1 MKRKKKLVCVIGLGQ
16 FGMELARSLARD
28 CEVLAVDSDEGRIDE
43 IRDFVQRA
51 VVMNAR
57 DMKTIV
63 EVVSP
68 DFDEAVVCMG
78 RSLEASI
85 LCTLH
90 LRKLGIPVVRVKAE
104 NEDHAEILR
113 SIGATQV
120 IFPERETAR
129 RIALQIVN
137 PNLLDFIPISQ
148 EYNVTEVIAPESF
161 HGHSLAE
168 LKFRSRFNVFV
179 IAVKRGGEDGIEF
192 LPGPDHV
199 VRPGDVMVLIGK
211 ETDIIKVQGA

>member
-28 CEVLAVDSDEGRIDE
+28 CEVLAVDSDEARIEE

-68 DFDEAVVCMG
+68 DFDEAIVCMG
-78 RSLEASI
+78 KNLEASI

-90 LRKLGIPVVRVKAE
+90 LRKLGIPAVRVKAE
-104 NEDHAEILR
+104 DEDHAEILR

-148 EYNVTEVIAPESF
+148 DYNVTEVIAPESF
-161 HGHSLAE
+161 HRHSLAD

-179 IAVKRGGEDGIEF
+179 IAVKRSGEDGIEF
-192 LPGPDHV
+192 LPGPDYV
-199 VRPGDVMVLIGK
+199 VRPGDIMVLIGK
-211 ETDIIKVQGA
+211 ETDIINVQGA